1 MVVIMETIESCW
13 YDTSGHTPER
23 ILGKS
28 LARDLICRSLDTGWL
43 NGADRSMRGDQL
55 IRQWRVVSLL
65 SGRVGRS
72 LDQLK
77 AELGMTKRTIQRDI
91 AVLEAAGFPVIPE
104 SRGGTVYWRLLDST
118 KESAELSFT
127 LPELMAL
134 YFSRD
139 LLKVLHGS
147 PMQDALD
154 SALQKIGARLPASGH
169 DLLRRL
175 KDQTA
180 VSVTGWKD
188 YSKSSETIS
197 ALSRAIRRN
206 LTIRIAHKPLRA
218 PEARTRTVD
227 PYRLWYTGGGLY
239 LVGYDHAK
247 SAVRT
252 FAIER
257 VSGVSTT
264 NQRFSVK
271 EDFDFEAFQRTAFPV
286 HGGEPQLVRIRFSP
300 DQAPYVM
307 ERHWHDSQKF
317 HSQKDGSVIM
327 ELQVA
332 NLWEVKRWLIGWGAD
347 ATIIIP
353 SSLIKA
359 IQAECEGILREYDE
373 HGKHGEN

>member
-1 MVVIMETIESCW
+1 V
-13 YDTSGHTPER
+13 
-23 ILGKS
+23 
-28 LARDLICRSLDTGWL
+28 
-43 NGADRSMRGDQL
+43 RGNQL
-55 IRQWRVVSLL
+55 IRQWKIVTLL

-77 AELGMTKRTIQRDI
+77 AELGVTKRTIQRDI
-91 AVLEAAGFPVIPE
+91 GVLETAGFPVMSE
-104 SRGGTVYWRLLDST
+104 SRDGTVYWRLLDST
-118 KESAELSFT
+118 KPSAELSFT
-127 LPELMAL
+127 LAELMAL

-139 LLKVLHGS
+139 LLQVLHGS

-154 SALQKIGARLPASGH
+154 SALQKIGARLPSAGH

-175 KDQTA
+175 KEQTA

-188 YSKSSETIS
+188 YSQSSKVIDALNRSIRHRLTVRIS
-197 ALSRAIRRN
+197 
-206 LTIRIAHKPLRA
+206 HKPLKA
-218 PEARTRTVD
+218 AEARTRTVD

-239 LVGYDHAK
+239 LVAYDHAK

-257 VSGVSTT
+257 IGSVTTT
-264 NQRFSVK
+264 NQRFTVK

-307 ERHWHDSQKF
+307 ERHWHDSQRF
-317 HSQKDGSVIM
+317 IPQDNGGVIM
-327 ELQVA
+327 ELQVG

-347 ATIIIP
+347 AAVIEP
-353 SSLIKA
+353 QSLSFEVRE
-359 IQAECEGILREYDE
+359 ECEKILQMESSV
-373 HGKHGEN
+373 

>member
-1 MVVIMETIESCW
+1 METIESCR

-28 LARDLICRSLDTGWL
+28 LARDLICRTLAARIRLGKGRLT
-43 NGADRSMRGDQL
+43 MRGDQL
-55 IRQWRVVSLL
+55 IRQWKIVSLL

-77 AELGMTKRTIQRDI
+77 SELGKTKRTIQRDI
-91 AVLEAAGFPVIPE
+91 DVLEAAGFPVISE

-147 PMQDALD
+147 PMQEALD

-175 KDQTA
+175 KEQTA

-197 ALSRAIRRN
+197 ALSRAIRRR
-206 LTIRIAHKPLRA
+206 LTLASHI
-218 PEARTRTVD
+218 
-227 PYRLWYTGGGLY
+227 
-239 LVGYDHAK
+239 
-247 SAVRT
+247 
-252 FAIER
+252 
-257 VSGVSTT
+257 
-264 NQRFSVK
+264 
-271 EDFDFEAFQRTAFPV
+271 
-286 HGGEPQLVRIRFSP
+286 SP
-300 DQAPYVM
+300 
-307 ERHWHDSQKF
+307 
-317 HSQKDGSVIM
+317 
-327 ELQVA
+327 
-332 NLWEVKRWLIGWGAD
+332 
-347 ATIIIP
+347 
-353 SSLIKA
+353 
-359 IQAECEGILREYDE
+359 
-373 HGKHGEN
+373 